1 MGSFDDR
8 GIMRKT
14 WFRLV
19 LLGVKGGGGRGP
31 RLLLGVYEV
40 GYIYGGIL

>member
-1 MGSFDDR
+1 MDSFDDR

-19 LLGVKGGGGRGP
+19 LLGGKGGE

>member
-19 LLGVKGGGGRGP
+19 LLGVKGGGGEGAEI
-31 RLLLGVYEV
+31 VA
-40 GYIYGGIL
+40 GGL